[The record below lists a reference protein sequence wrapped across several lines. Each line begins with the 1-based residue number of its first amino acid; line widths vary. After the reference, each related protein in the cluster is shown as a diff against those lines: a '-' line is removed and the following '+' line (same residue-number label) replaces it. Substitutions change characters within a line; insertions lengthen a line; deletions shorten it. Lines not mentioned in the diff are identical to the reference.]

1 MHKNTA
7 EALLSL
13 INNPYFEQDIE
24 IYIKYRT
31 EANHRLLEQAQTID
45 QVRQAQ
51 GALTE
56 LNELRKLRELV
67 LSKSKE

>member
-13 INNPYFEQDIE
+13 INSPYFEQDIE
-24 IYIKYRT
+24 VYIKYRT